1 MVKQAASHRQP
12 PDDIVTTAAPAQ
24 LHADPP
30 HDTSAH
36 TPTPPSAIRRVARRR
51 VVRPRTAPT
60 SVRTHRTGGSMF
72 SSLRTRNFRIF
83 VSGQV
88 VSNTGAWTQRVA
100 QDWLVLTL
108 TGSAAAV
115 GIVTALQFVPT
126 LIFGMLGGL
135 AADRFDKRRILLTT
149 QSSLGLCSALLAGL
163 CLTGVVQF
171 WHIAV
176 IAFAGG
182 TAAAFDNP
190 TRQAFVHEMV
200 GARQLRN
207 AVSINSAVFNLGA
220 LVGPAVSAALI
231 SAVGIGWSFT
241 ANAGSFAV
249 VVVALGVIR
258 RAELH
263 RGLALAR
270 GRGQMRSA
278 LAEIRRRPELCWPI
292 VLAGICGFFTSN
304 FPVVLTAFAK
314 DFHLG
319 PGGYGL
325 LTCAL
330 AVGSLAGALYSARRP
345 GARLR
350 NLMELALALAA
361 AQLLAACMPGMVT
374 LAVAL
379 ALTGAACVPFGIAAN
394 TSIQLAAGDAMRGR
408 VMGVYMLV
416 VIGAAAAGGPAIGFL
431 AEWGGARTGLIAGGL
446 VVSAAAVYVCHRL
459 ARATHVAVQP
469 ELRMALDR
477 MRGRWAPGI
486 GR

>member
-1 MVKQAASHRQP
+1 
-12 PDDIVTTAAPAQ
+12 
-24 LHADPP
+24 
-30 HDTSAH
+30 
-36 TPTPPSAIRRVARRR
+36 
-51 VVRPRTAPT
+51 
-60 SVRTHRTGGSMF
+60 MF
-72 SSLRTRNFRIF
+72 ASLRTRNFRIF
-83 VSGQV
+83 ASGQV

-126 LIFGMLGGL
+126 LIFGMHGGL
-135 AADRFDKRRILLTT
+135 VADRFDKRRILLTT
-149 QSSLGLCSALLAGL
+149 QTSLGLCSALLAAL

-200 GARQLRN
+200 GPGQLRN
-207 AVSINSAVFNLGA
+207 AVSLNSAVFNLGA
-220 LVGPAVSAALI
+220 LVGPAVSAVLI
-231 SAVGIGWSFT
+231 SAVGIGWSFA
-241 ANAGSFAV
+241 ANAASFAV
-249 VVVALGVIR
+249 VVTALAVIR
-258 RAELH
+258 GAELH
-263 RGLALAR
+263 RSLALAR

-292 VLAGICGFFTSN
+292 ALAGICGFFTSN
-304 FPVVLTAFAK
+304 FPVTLTAFAK
-314 DFHLG
+314 DFSLG
-319 PGGYGL
+319 PGGYGF

-361 AQLLAACMPGMVT
+361 AQLLAASMPGLVT
-374 LAVAL
+374 LAIAL
-379 ALTGAACVPFGIAAN
+379 TMTGAACVPFGIAAN
-394 TSIQLAAGDAMRGR
+394 TSIQLAAGDTMRGR

-416 VIGAAAAGGPAIGFL
+416 VIGAAAAGGPVIGFL
-431 AEWGGARTGLIAGGL
+431 AQWGGARAGLIAGGL
-446 VVSAAAVYVCHRL
+446 VVSIAAVYVCHRIAL
-459 ARATHVAVQP
+459 ATHVAVQP
-469 ELRMALDR
+469 QLRGELTRLC
-477 MRGRWAPGI
+477 GRWATTT